1 MRIRHLIILLVVASV
16 LLSACTPSQPTNK
29 ILISGPFEP
38 VNNDPASTGYMFTRM
53 QILETLIDVDNQGQ
67 LIPGLASSW
76 SNDEDFTV
84 WTFNLRPDVYFHDG
98 TLMTADAVYKSL
110 SVAFGKPTPFSK
122 DMIAN
127 MEVVSEYS
135 IKFTL
140 NQSYR
145 PFPSLLSNYATAI
158 VAPATFGKF
167 NRIKTLIGTGP
178 YQITHFEPPHNIT
191 TTRFDNYWGEPA
203 VIENVEYVTGHRSE
217 TRALMVRTGQA
228 DIVYNLDPAAV
239 SMLRTDSDVNVFSDR
254 IPRTTLVKLNSGH
267 PILSDVKV
275 RRALSLAID
284 RKGIAS
290 GVMRISNISADQLFG
305 PNIRDWHIRSTATDN
320 ATNTISMGDADNNP
334 TIKNSVENGDLLL
347 NRKKAAQLLTDA
359 GWLVSEDGVRYKD
372 GSPLTLDM
380 ITYANRPELITIA
393 TAIQD
398 QWASIGVKLSV
409 HMENVS
415 AIPSGHA
422 DGTLETAL
430 MARNFANIPDP
441 LGIMLADFSSKE
453 GGDWGPMNWQNEKVF
468 SDLKTLSHTTDEH
481 AYKSLISSIMQEVQ
495 QDVPLIPV
503 MYYVQQTAT
512 SSRLRNFSFDPYERS
527 FRVSQMRIAP

>member
-1 MRIRHLIILLVVASV
+1 M
-16 LLSACTPSQPTNK
+16 
-29 ILISGPFEP
+29 
-38 VNNDPASTGYMFTRM
+38 
-53 QILETLIDVDNQGQ
+53 
-67 LIPGLASSW
+67 
-76 SNDEDFTV
+76 
-84 WTFNLRPDVYFHDG
+84 
-98 TLMTADAVYKSL
+98 
-110 SVAFGKPTPFSK
+110 
-122 DMIAN
+122 
-127 MEVVSEYS
+127 
-135 IKFTL
+135 
-140 NQSYR
+140 
-145 PFPSLLSNYATAI
+145 
-158 VAPATFGKF
+158 APATFGKF

-239 SMLRTDSDVNVFSDR
+239 SMLRTDSNVNVFSDR

-275 RRALSLAID
+275 RQALSLAID

-359 GWLVSEDGVRYKD
+359 GWLVGEDGVRYKD
-372 GSPLTLDM
+372 GSPLTLDV
-380 ITYANRPELITIA
+380 TYTHRQNSLPLPRQFRI
-393 TAIQD
+393 
-398 QWASIGVKLSV
+398 SGRIGVKLSV

-453 GGDWGPMNWQNEKVF
+453 GGNWGQ
-468 SDLKTLSHTTDEH
+468 
-481 AYKSLISSIMQEVQ
+481 
-495 QDVPLIPV
+495 
-503 MYYVQQTAT
+503 
-512 SSRLRNFSFDPYERS
+512 
-527 FRVSQMRIAP
+527 